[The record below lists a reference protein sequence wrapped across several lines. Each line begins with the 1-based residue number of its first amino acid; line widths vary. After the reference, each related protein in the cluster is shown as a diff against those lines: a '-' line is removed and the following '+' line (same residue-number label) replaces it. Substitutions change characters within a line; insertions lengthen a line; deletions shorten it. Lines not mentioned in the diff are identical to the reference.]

1 MRFHVA
7 AFATACLAGLAL
19 GLPLSEKEVDKRQYT
34 VPSDQISP
42 YSIQNDGPCDD
53 CERSVSESVFEKRQ
67 IDPYTTPNDGV
78 YSPGNYKRQYTV
90 PTDQISPYSIQ
101 NDGPCDDCERSL
113 NEKEVEKRQYT
124 VPSDQISPYSIQNDG
139 PCDEC

>member
-1 MRFHVA
+1 MRFQSA
-7 AFATACLAGLAL
+7 ALATACLASFAL
-19 GLPLSEKEVDKRQYT
+19 GLPVSEKEVDKRQYT

-53 CERSVSESVFEKRQ
+53 CERSVSEREVDKRQ
-67 IDPYTTPNDGV
+67 GITPYTTPNDGV
-78 YSPGNYKRQYTV
+78 YSPGNY
-90 PTDQISPYSIQ
+90 
-101 NDGPCDDCERSL
+101 
-113 NEKEVEKRQYT
+113 KRQYT

>member
-1 MRFHVA
+1 MRFQSA
-7 AFATACLAGLAL
+7 AFAAACLAGFAL
-19 GLPLSEKEVDKRQYT
+19 GLPVSEKEVDKRQYT

-53 CERSVSESVFEKRQ
+53 CERSVSEREVDKRQIVPYTTPNDGVYSPGNYKRQ

-90 PTDQISPYSIQ
+90 P
-101 NDGPCDDCERSL
+101 
-113 NEKEVEKRQYT
+113 
-124 VPSDQISPYSIQNDG
+124 SDQISPYSIQNDG